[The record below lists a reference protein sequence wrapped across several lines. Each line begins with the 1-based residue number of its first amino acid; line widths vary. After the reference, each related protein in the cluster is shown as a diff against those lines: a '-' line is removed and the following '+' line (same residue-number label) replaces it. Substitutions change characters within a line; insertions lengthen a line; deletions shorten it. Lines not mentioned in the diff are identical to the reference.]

1 MILLGVSG
9 KLGVGKNYI
18 TENYLVPKLIER
30 FSNKNVQYVPYFFSF
45 GTQVKIELYSR
56 DTISCLNYHN
66 LFVEKSN
73 HSRTCLQQ
81 YATDNGR
88 DKYRKDM
95 WIRAIDMWIKVQLN
109 NLDIVNKHIIRKLV
123 PIFVVEDVR
132 FENEYEYIK
141 SNSGILVLVESGYR
155 NFEKIL
161 QEINNKKSENNEN
174 NETIHESEKGLEHL
188 EFHLRINND
197 PVNSDTIEFIIDEF
211 IECLVVPMKP
221 CETK

>member
-30 FSNKNVQYVPYFFSF
+30 FSNEKIQYVPYFFSF

-56 DTISCLNYHN
+56 DTSSYLNHNN
-66 LFVEKSN
+66 LFLEKSN
-73 HSRTCLQQ
+73 YSRESLQQ
-81 YATDNGR
+81 YATENGR

-95 WIRAIDMWIKVQLN
+95 WIRAIDMWIRVQLS
-109 NLDIVNKHIIRKLV
+109 NLDIVNKHITMKIV

-155 NFEKIL
+155 NFERIL
-161 QEINNKKSENNEN
+161 KELNNEN
-174 NETIHESEKGLEHL
+174 TETIHESENGLEHL

-211 IECLVVPMKP
+211 IINFG
-221 CETK
+221 TIR

>member
-18 TENYLVPKLIER
+18 TENYLVPKLIES
-30 FSNKNVQYVPYFFSF
+30 FSDKRVQYVPYFFSF
-45 GTQVKIELYSR
+45 GTQVKVELYSR
-56 DTISCLNYHN
+56 DTSSSLNYNN
-66 LFVEKSN
+66 LFIEKSN
-73 HSRTCLQQ
+73 YSRTSLQQ

-95 WIRAIDMWIKVQLN
+95 WIRAIDMWIKVQLS
-109 NLDIVNKHIIRKLV
+109 NLDIVNKHITRRIV

-141 SNSGILVLVESGYR
+141 SNSGILVIIESAYR

-161 QEINNKKSENNEN
+161 QELDNKTYENTENIHQSEE
-174 NETIHESEKGLEHL
+174 GLEHL
-188 EFHLRINND
+188 EFHFRINND

-211 IECLVVPMKP
+211 ITNLVVPVKP
-221 CETK
+221 CET

>member
-18 TENYLVPKLIER
+18 TENYLLPKLIEH
-30 FSNKNVQYVPYFFSF
+30 FSNRTVQYVPYFFSF
-45 GTQVKIELYSR
+45 GTQVKVELYSR
-56 DTISCLNYHN
+56 DTSSILNYHN
-66 LFVEKSN
+66 LFVDKTN
-73 HSRTCLQQ
+73 QSRTSLQQ
-81 YATDNGR
+81 YATENGR

-95 WIRAIDMWIKVQLN
+95 WIRALDMWIQVQN
-109 NLDIVNKHIIRKLV
+109 SNLGVVNKHIAKKIV

-155 NFEKIL
+155 NFERIL
-161 QEINNKKSENNEN
+161 REFTNKNN
-174 NETIHESEKGLEHL
+174 IHESEKGLEHL

-211 IECLVVPMKP
+211 ITNLVIQVKP
-221 CETK
+221 CKTK

>member
-1 MILLGVSG
+1 MILLGGSG

-30 FSNKNVQYVPYFFSF
+30 FSNRTVQYVPYFFSF
-45 GTQVKIELYSR
+45 GTQVKIELFSR
-56 DTISCLNYHN
+56 DTSSSLNYNN
-66 LFVEKSN
+66 LFLDKSN
-73 HSRTCLQQ
+73 YSRTSLQQ
-81 YATDNGR
+81 YATENGR

-95 WIRAIDMWIKVQLN
+95 WIRAIDMWIQVQN
-109 NLDIVNKHIIRKLV
+109 SNLDVVNRHLSRKIV

-155 NFEKIL
+155 NFERIL
-161 QEINNKKSENNEN
+161 REFTNKNN
-174 NETIHESEKGLEHL
+174 IHESEEGLEHL

-211 IECLVVPMKP
+211 ITDLVIQVKP
-221 CETK
+221 CKTKYA